1 MNFKDFINSLH
12 PEVLDQEEKEYWLN
26 LSEVMNDDQK
36 TRFIDILQLES
47 NKLKEIDKKLVRT
60 QNNKDKLRKQ
70 FNWLI

>member
-1 MNFKDFINSLH
+1 MNFKEFINSLH

-36 TRFIDILQLES
+36 TRFIDILELES

>member
-1 MNFKDFINSLH
+1 MNFKEFINSLH

-36 TRFIDILQLES
+36 TRFIDILELES

-70 FNWLI
+70 FN

>member
-1 MNFKDFINSLH
+1 MNFKEFINSLH
-12 PEVLDQEEKEYWLN
+12 PEVLDKEEKEYWLN

-36 TRFIDILQLES
+36 TRFIDILELES

-70 FNWLI
+70 FN

>member
-1 MNFKDFINSLH
+1 MNFKEFINSLH
-12 PEVLDQEEKEYWLN
+12 PEVLDKEEKEYWLN

-36 TRFIDILQLES
+36 TRFIDVLELES
-47 NKLKEIDKKLVRT
+47 HKLKEIDKKLVRT